1 MAKPRMD
8 LSAFV
13 GKLLEEQ
20 DGDVLREGIRVLS
33 QALMETEVAGLI
45 GAERHERTGERTAY
59 RNGTRTR
66 TWDTRMGTIE
76 LAIPKVRPGTYFP
89 SLLQPRRRAEHA
101 LLAVGSS
108 TRSWRRFGRGRSRA
122 SIAIS
127 GWTRRTT
134 RCAWMAG

>member
-45 GAERHERTGERTAY
+45 GAAYAEGPAPAAAQGQEQKAQNMEKKASKEKKKTKEAKKAKKQEHKKGTGATPA
-59 RNGTRTR
+59 TPAT
-66 TWDTRMGTIE
+66 
-76 LAIPKVRPGTYFP
+76 P
-89 SLLQPRRRAEHA
+89 AEPA
-101 LLAVGSS
+101 K
-108 TRSWRRFGRGRSRA
+108 
-122 SIAIS
+122 
-127 GWTRRTT
+127 
-134 RCAWMAG
+134 